1 MLQERHATD
10 KVFEDVFQMIH
21 KIDPVLAKIDH
32 YLEDEEL
39 FELIKTD
46 LSGRHPKTM
55 KTGRNSTPVEVI
67 LRMLVVKRL
76 YRYSYE
82 ETERYVNDSL
92 VLRWFCRV
100 YLNEVPDDTTLIRWT
115 NLISDET
122 LQKFNERITQ
132 LALENKVTNG
142 KKLRTDGTVVESNV
156 HPPSDSRQLADSI
169 RVLERAI
176 RRAGKIEVVEEQ
188 IQKSRQIARQIGET
202 LRKRT
207 DEAKDKGKQLYET
220 LLQFTQTSI
229 DRAQETLKALLA
241 ESGEKV
247 HRLEE
252 DLTTFIPLAAQVI
265 DQTRRRVIDK
275 ENVPAQ
281 EKIVSIFEPH
291 TDIIMRGKEAHPVE
305 YGHKIWLNEV
315 DGGIVSHYRL
325 LEGNP
330 NDELQWEPSL
340 QAHCKT
346 FKAPPELA
354 SADRGLSSSANEKF
368 AQDLG
373 VRQVVLPKRGYKSQE
388 RRDFEHQDWFVQ
400 GRKWHAGV
408 EGRISVLKRAHGLGR
423 CFNHGFSGFQ
433 RWVGWAVIAGNLAV
447 MGRAS

>member
-10 KVFEDVFQMIH
+10 KVFEEVFQMIH
-21 KIDPVLAKIDH
+21 KIDPILAKIDG

-92 VLRWFCRV
+92 VLRQFCRV
-100 YLNEVPDDTTLIRWT
+100 YLNEVPDDTTLIRWA
-115 NLISDET
+115 NLILQET
-122 LQKFNERITQ
+122 LEKFNERITQ
-132 LALENKVTNG
+132 LALEQKVTTG
-142 KKLRTDGTVVESNV
+142 KKLRTDGTVVESNI

-169 RVLERAI
+169 RVLERVI
-176 RRAGKIEVVEEQ
+176 RRAGKVEMIVEQ
-188 IQKSRQIARQIGET
+188 VQKARQVARQIGET
-202 LRKRT
+202 LRKRS
-207 DEAKDKGKQLYET
+207 DEAKEKGKQLYET
-220 LLQFTQTSI
+220 LLQFTQTSV
-229 DRAQETLKALLA
+229 DRAQQTLKALQA
-241 ESGEKV
+241 ESGKKV
-247 HRLEE
+247 QRWEE
-252 DLTTFIPLAAQVI
+252 ELTTFIPLAAEVI
-265 DQTRRRVIDK
+265 DQTRRRIIEK
-275 ENVPAQ
+275 ENVPVR

-291 TDIIMRGKEAHPVE
+291 TDIIMRGKETHPFE
-305 YGHKIWLNEV
+305 YGHKAWLNEV

-325 LEGNP
+325 PEGNP

-340 QAHCKT
+340 QAHGKT

-354 SADRGLSSSANEKF
+354 SADRGLSSSTNEIF
-368 AQDLG
+368 AQNMG
-373 VRQVVLPKRGYKSQE
+373 VKQVILPKRGYKSQE
-388 RRDFEHQDWFVQ
+388 RRDYEHQDWFVL

-408 EGRISVLKRAHGLGR
+408 DGRISVLKRAHGLGR
-423 CFNHGFSGFQ
+423 WLNHGYSGFQ